1 MACLSEWWW
10 IVKTILLAVFFGE
23 EVMVVSGWRGSYLRR
38 NGRKSSVRTTLRSTS
53 IASSSNSLAA
63 SNLNVLPMGE
73 ADVCFRK
80 GAELEKIG
88 QVRHYICYV
97 FMFHL
102 PSHLFLFT

>member
-1 MACLSEWWW
+1 
-10 IVKTILLAVFFGE
+10 
-23 EVMVVSGWRGSYLRR
+23 
-38 NGRKSSVRTTLRSTS
+38 
-53 IASSSNSLAA
+53 
-63 SNLNVLPMGE
+63 LNVLPMGE